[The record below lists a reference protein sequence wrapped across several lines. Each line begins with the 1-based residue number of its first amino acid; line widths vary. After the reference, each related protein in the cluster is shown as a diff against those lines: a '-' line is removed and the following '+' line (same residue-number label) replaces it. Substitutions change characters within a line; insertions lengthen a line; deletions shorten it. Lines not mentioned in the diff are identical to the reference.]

1 MGRLLLLG
9 NVAYAGVPGAGRL
22 AQNRDCAGIHHGE
35 SEGYF
40 EERGFSGTIWPK
52 NREILSLGDGK
63 VEVIPKGTGS
73 KSEATPA
80 YFYRGGA

>member
-1 MGRLLLLG
+1 MVDCFLLG
-9 NVAYAGVPGAGRL
+9 NVAYAGVSGAGRL
-22 AQNRDCAGIHHGE
+22 AQNRDCAGVHRGE

-40 EERGFSGTIWPK
+40 EECRFSGTVRPK
-52 NREILSLGDGK
+52 DREIFSLSNGQ

-73 KSEATPA
+73 KSEVTPA

>member
-9 NVAYAGVPGAGRL
+9 NVAYAGVSGASWF
-22 AQNRDCAGIHHGE
+22 AQNRDRAGIHHGE

-40 EERGFSGTIWPK
+40 EECRFSGTVRPK
-52 NREILSLGDGK
+52 NREIFSLSNGQ
-63 VEVIPKGTGS
+63 VEVIPKVTGS